1 LTYSCAVKKMRR
13 GIESA
18 LRSGDSPQGKMI
30 QFVETGRFTKYV
42 ADYLS
47 DEEVN
52 ALQLEL
58 LKNPEAGDVIKGSG
72 GIRKIRC
79 GGKGKGKR
87 GGYRVIYYYLAK
99 AGQIWLLAIYAKNEI
114 ENLTAKELKTI
125 AEELER

>member
-1 LTYSCAVKKMRR
+1 
-13 GIESA
+13 
-18 LRSGDSPQGKMI
+18 MI